1 MKVPKLTEIRA
12 MITKAPSSGSFPAL
26 RYRDVG
32 FAASWLCMAFGFE
45 RHATTL
51 GDDGRV
57 NYAELASG
65 NTVVILGA
73 IGAFEADIFMR
84 QPDEIG
90 GAETQCSYFVVSDL
104 DSHYARAREA
114 GANIIVEIKAHPNGS
129 RGYTCADHEGHLWNF
144 GTYDPSRQTKD
155 AIRGAAAAQSGGNP
169 VLPIGVPKDNG
180 FSWRS
185 VALARITTFVFGA
198 ILALASVASWQPTR
212 EAAAAP
218 ALPRL
223 DARAIKITHQLV
235 AFERTTRRI
244 AERRSAS
251 ARNELVQERALRAA
265 AEETAE
271 QLKQQLSG
279 ERRAKDLAV
288 STMILP
294 RQKLTQ
300 TKYRFGR
307 RAQRQGRCPARNSNC
322 TRRCGRGARGSSQ
335 AARHRTQRTCCGGIG
350 DKRDS

>member
-1 MKVPKLTEIRA
+1 
-12 MITKAPSSGSFPAL
+12 
-26 RYRDVG
+26 
-32 FAASWLCMAFGFE
+32 
-45 RHATTL
+45 
-51 GDDGRV
+51 
-57 NYAELASG
+57 
-65 NTVVILGA
+65 
-73 IGAFEADIFMR
+73 MR

-114 GANIIVEIKAHPNGS
+114 GANIIVEIKAYPNGS

-198 ILALASVASWQPTR
+198 ILALALVASWQPTR

-235 AFERTTRRI
+235 AFEGTTRRI

-300 TKYRFGR
+300 TKFALADERSVKDDAQLVTQIAREGAAEELEEARKQLAIEHNAHAAAELATKEIRDALARERGSR
-307 RAQRQGRCPARNSNC
+307 RAAKRQIDQLKKRLAMVEGASLPHESSNTAVSRKFSKNSP
-322 TRRCGRGARGSSQ
+322 
-335 AARHRTQRTCCGGIG
+335 HRTTPPTVPAASGWDLSHGPAF
-350 DKRDS
+350 